1 MATRRHFLKTAG
13 VLGTAGLSGLA
24 GCIGEFG
31 EQPYVDGKIKFLMS
45 PTEPQEQMQA
55 QYDPIGE
62 RLNNYIEEVDEIE
75 MQYAANYSATLEA
88 MNSGTGD
95 VAETGPFAAA
105 LGVDTEKAAILLQR
119 KGFGTWTYFSVIVTR
134 EDSDVEELSDLEGH
148 DVAFADPLSASGS
161 LYPLYMLK
169 EAGLSIPDQPGS
181 PEGANFNPTWSSH
194 SEAVTALENDQADA
208 AGVGRFI
215 VWDYEASDYTEGI
228 REVAIESDIPR
239 APIVVSPELSDEET
253 TKIQEAFTQASD
265 SLYYGA
271 DGEEGTDDDLW
282 FDGVREADADTYQPV
297 VDVANSLGYG
307 EEIFQS

>member
-1 MATRRHFLKTAG
+1 MPNRRSFLKRAG
-13 VLGTAGLSGLA
+13 VAGSIALTGLA

-45 PTEPQEQMQA
+45 PTEPQDQMQA

-62 RLNNYIEEVDEIE
+62 RLNTYIDDVDTVD

-88 MNSGTGD
+88 MKSGTGD

-105 LGVDTEKAAILLQR
+105 LGVDTNKAEILLQR
-119 KGFGTWTYFSVIVTR
+119 HGYGSWTYHSVIVTR
-134 EDSDVEELSDLEGH
+134 EGSDIESLTDLEGKKI
-148 DVAFADPLSASGS
+148 AFADPLSASGS

-169 EAGLSIPDQPGS
+169 DAGLSVPDQPGS
-181 PEGANFNPTWSSH
+181 PEGADFEPTWSAH
-194 SEAVTALENDQADA
+194 SNAFQAMMNEQADA

-215 VWDYEASDYTEGI
+215 TWNYDTSDYKEGVK
-228 REVAIESDIPR
+228 EVAIESGIPR
-239 APIVVSPELSDEET
+239 APIVVSPELADEEQE
-253 TKIQEAFTQASD
+253 KIRKAFTEAGD

-282 FDGVREADADTYQPV
+282 FDGVQPADASTYQPV
-297 VDVANSLGYG
+297 VDVANTLGYG
-307 EEIFQS
+307 EEIFQN